1 MGRKLFPSFLSYLA
15 GLLIKLI
22 QDTLAE
28 RNQILYVWGYYK
40 KMKFQD
46 IQVIEAYITYEL
58 RVQREGRPFTGSCV
72 RTLENRVCPV
82 TQISFLGKWVSPQ

>member
-22 QDTLAE
+22 WDTLAE

-72 RTLENRVCPV
+72 RMFGKQSLPCDTDK
-82 TQISFLGKWVSPQ
+82 FLR